1 MATSSKRAEHIA
13 LTSLIISVI
22 FSGVAFFVGRATGF
36 FAVYALSWLILAA
49 ALVWFVLFIQFHQ
62 RSLAE
67 QEKLDMSQ
75 LAAGKDEAAIFQAK
89 GEQAALFAVAQRR
102 LDLLEKWIIPIFSVL
117 IALYKMSIGL
127 YLLNAAS
134 IPPDFISERKLH
146 VAIGMT
152 AIAFVSFLVS
162 RYATGMSAEA
172 KWKPLRSGGSYL
184 LGAAVLS
191 FILALGLALF
201 QFEISIVVDIIHWVV
216 PVLLIILGVETAAN
230 VVMDIYRPRLKG
242 QYSRAAFD
250 SRLLG
255 IINEPGGILKSAA
268 DAIDYQ
274 FGFQVSQTWFYQLLV
289 KAIAPLILFF
299 VLAPLYLLSSIVVVA
314 PNEQVIIE
322 HFGNPLNDSGDARVI
337 GPGIHTKWPWPIG
350 KAYRY
355 PTKRISEIS
364 IGFIPKSDHLNT
376 NPLLWGQKHYE
387 EEYSLLVASEQTS
400 VTSAEGAVPVSL
412 LNAAVPVQYRI
423 KDLYSFLYKYGQR
436 KERDGTIVYGAEEVL
451 ESICY
456 RELTKFAA
464 SAKIEVDDEGQGRPG
479 VRESLLGAGRAGAK
493 RILTHRIQQAADNA
507 ELGVEIIFLGLQGIH
522 PPPKVASAYQ
532 QVVGAVQKKQALIL
546 SAQAQ
551 RNTTLS
557 TLAGS
562 VEDANNLYTLALK
575 YQKAKRMN
583 QTDEAN
589 IIAAE
594 LDKEFSDPNVS
605 GEIYKTI
612 KDANSHAFE
621 VATLAKATGLRFD
634 SQLKAYRASEEIYKH
649 QLKLAVL
656 QETLGDIKKYLVI
669 ADQNDTQIIMV
680 DVTEKRIP
688 SLTELVGIEGTGR
701 K

>member
-1 MATSSKRAEHIA
+1 MATSSKRAEHVS

-36 FAVYALSWLILAA
+36 FAVYALSWLFLAA

-75 LAAGKDEAAIFQAK
+75 LAAGRKEAAIFQAK

-117 IALYKMSIGL
+117 IALYKIAIGL

-134 IPPDFISERKLH
+134 IPPDFVSERKLH

-162 RYATGMSAEA
+162 RYATGMSAETQ
-172 KWKPLRSGGSYL
+172 WKPLRAGGSYL

-201 QFEISIVVDIIHWVV
+201 QFEISIVINIIDRVV
-216 PVLLIILGVETAAN
+216 PILLVILGVETALN
-230 VVMDIYRPRLKG
+230 VVFDIYRPRLKD

-255 IINEPGGILKSAA
+255 VINEPGGILKSAA

-299 VLAPLYLLSSIVVVA
+299 VITPLYLLSSIVVVF
-314 PNEQVIIE
+314 PNEEAIVE
-322 HFGNPLNDSGDARVI
+322 RFGNPLDDSGEVRII
-337 GPGIHTKWPWPIG
+337 GPGLALKLPWPIDI
-350 KAYRY
+350 AYRY

-364 IGFIPKSDHLNT
+364 IGFVPKSDHLNT
-376 NPLLWGQKHYE
+376 DPLLWGQKHYE

-464 SAKIEVDDEGQGRPG
+464 SAKIEVDDEGQDRPG
-479 VRESLLGAGRAGAK
+479 MRESLLGAGRAGAK

-507 ELGVEIIFLGLQGIH
+507 ELGVEIMFLGLQGIH

-546 SAQAQ
+546 GAQAQ
-551 RNTTLS
+551 RNTILS

-562 VEDANNLYTLALK
+562 VEDANDLYTLALK

-583 QTDEAN
+583 QTDEADN
-589 IIAAE
+589 IAAE
-594 LDKEFSDPNVS
+594 LVKDFNDAS

-621 VATLAKATGLRFD
+621 VATLAKATGLRFA
-634 SQLKAYRASEEIYKH
+634 SQLQAYRASEEIYKH

-656 QETLGDIKKYLVI
+656 EEALSDIKKYLVI
-669 ADQNDTQIIMV
+669 ADQNDTQIIIV

-688 SLTELVGIEGTGR
+688 GLYELGIEGTGR